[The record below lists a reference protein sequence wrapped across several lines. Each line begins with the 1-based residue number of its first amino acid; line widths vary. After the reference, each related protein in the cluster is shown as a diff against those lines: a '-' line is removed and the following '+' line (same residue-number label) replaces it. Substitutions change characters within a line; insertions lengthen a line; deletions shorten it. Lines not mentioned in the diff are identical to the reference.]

1 LTQPPVPPEQ
11 PGEFSDF
18 FHTDELPTGPVPRKS
33 HRGDRAR
40 LPVSQRVLAPLTAV
54 VVVVV
59 VILLLIWINGKPS
72 GKGPGP
78 GVISAPNST
87 AAVVPSSIAPTLTK
101 APIHQRP
108 LPSHRAT
115 ASPSVSPTP
124 SPSATAKATAKP
136 GSALDRTAMAP
147 VQVLN
152 NSTISGLAARVAAEV
167 HAKSWKISSVGNL
180 QGSLAVTT
188 VFYAPGELAA
198 AKHLKRE
205 FASIRAVAPD
215 ASAHISSHGDL
226 TLVVTKDWSG

>member
-1 LTQPPVPPEQ
+1 VSPEQ

-33 HRGDRAR
+33 HRGDQAPIGQR
-40 LPVSQRVLAPLTAV
+40 LLAPITAV

-59 VILLLIWINGKPS
+59 VIVLLIWINGKPA

-87 AAVVPSSIAPTLTK
+87 IAVQASSPSVTPKPSQSSATRPTTVPT
-101 APIHQRP
+101 
-108 LPSHRAT
+108 T
-115 ASPSVSPTP
+115 ASPSPAAASSASVRPSPTARP
-124 SPSATAKATAKP
+124 KP
-136 GSALDRTAMAP
+136 GAGADRTAMAP

-167 HAKSWKISSVGNL
+167 QAKSWKIASVGNL

-198 AKHLKRE
+198 AKHLKRD

-215 ASAHISSHGDL
+215 SSAHLSSHGSDL
-226 TLVVTKDWSG
+226 TLVVTKDWCG